1 MNRDDQDPQQRD
13 HPVDPDMD
21 LLTETLYGELRKLAA
36 SRMADERQ
44 AHTLQPT
51 ALVHEAW
58 LRMGGDKQPVWAN
71 RAQFF
76 SSAAK
81 VMRRILIDRAR
92 RRNALRHGGG
102 MHRVEMDALNW
113 DGVDA
118 AAAEANDG
126 SLLALNEALT
136 KLAQTDPETA
146 ELVEMVYFAG
156 AKIADVAGVLGLS
169 PRTAERRLAYA
180 RAWLSQELDPS
191 GDR

>member
-1 MNRDDQDPQQRD
+1 MNSDERDPQQAGQS
-13 HPVDPDMD
+13 VDPDQD
-21 LLTETLYGELRKLAA
+21 LLTRTLYGELRKLAA

-44 AHTLQPT
+44 AYTMQPT

-58 LRMGGDKQPVWAN
+58 LRLGGDQQPVWAN

-81 VMRRILIDRAR
+81 AMRRILIDRAR

-102 MHRVEMDALNW
+102 MHRIEMDALNW
-113 DGVDA
+113 DGIDA
-118 AAAEANDG
+118 AAAEANDD
-126 SLLALNEALT
+126 SLLALNKALE
-136 KLAQTDPETA
+136 KLAQTDSETA
-146 ELVEMVYFAG
+146 ELVELVYFAG

-169 PRTAERRLAYA
+169 TRTAERRLAYA

-191 GDR
+191 ADC